1 MTNKNSHSIETR
13 EKMSE
18 SNIGRKGKLGWRAPD
33 EVRQKMSAGANR
45 SDKHILGLDVTNQV
59 FQDLYPEAE
68 LAGYFAHGYDFVMP
82 DGAKIDVKGAI
93 YSKGRWAYSIK
104 RNTVPDYFFLM
115 AFNDDYNLLR
125 MWKVPC
131 DVVSSLTGI
140 TISEGSF
147 KRWDSYVVPIR
158 F

>member
-1 MTNKNSHSIETR
+1 MTNTTPHSIESR
-13 EKMSE
+13 EKISG

-33 EVRQKMSAGANR
+33 DVRQKMSAGANR
-45 SDKHILGLDVTNQV
+45 RDKHILGLDVTNQI

-68 LAGYFAHGYDFVMP
+68 LIGYFGHGYDFVMP
-82 DGAKIDVKGAI
+82 DGTKIDVKGAI
-93 YSKGRWAYSIK
+93 FNKGRWAFSIK

-115 AFNDDYNLLR
+115 GFNDQYDLLR
-125 MWKVPC
+125 MWKVPSN
-131 DVVSSLTGI
+131 VMSSLTGI

-147 KRWDSYVVPIR
+147 KRWNSYVVPIR